1 MKTKLL
7 DQVGRD
13 RGEVEL
19 ADGVFAA
26 QPRPDLVHLCVVAQL
41 AARRAGSAKTKTRSE
56 VRGGG
61 RKPYRQK
68 GTGHSRQGTIRAPQW
83 RGGGVAFGPA
93 PRAYCKRIPRKVRRT
108 AMRSALSDKA
118 REEGRLRV
126 IDRLEFGEYRTKRVV
141 EILADLNLLDAK
153 VLFVVDERNDQ
164 FVRSAAN
171 LSIVTVRHAGNV
183 SLYEVL
189 DADVVVLTEAAAKAL
204 EQKLAV

>member
-1 MKTKLL
+1 MKTKLI

-13 RGEVEL
+13 RGEIEL

-26 QPRPDLVHLCVVAQL
+26 EPRPDLVHLCVVAQL

-93 PRAYCKRIPRKVRRT
+93 PRDYGKRIPRKVRRT
-108 AMRSALSDKA
+108 AMRSAFSDKA
-118 REEGRLRV
+118 REGLLRV
-126 IDRLEFGEYRTKRVV
+126 IDRLDFGEYRTKRVV

-153 VLFVVDERNDQ
+153 VLFVVDERNDH

-171 LSIVTVRHAGNV
+171 LSIVTVRHPGNV
-183 SLYEVL
+183 SVYEVL

>member
-68 GTGHSRQGTIRAPQW
+68 GTGHARQGTIRAPQW

-93 PRAYCKRIPRKVRRT
+93 PRAYGQRIPRKVRRA

-118 REEGRLRV
+118 REGGLLL
-126 IDRLEFGEYRTKRVV
+126 IDRLEFSEYRTKRVV

-171 LSIVTVRHAGNV
+171 LSIVTVRHPGNV
-183 SLYEVL
+183 SLYEIL
-189 DADVVVLTEAAAKAL
+189 DADVAVLTEAAAKAL

>member
-1 MKTKLL
+1 MKAKLL

-13 RGEVEL
+13 RGEIEL

-61 RKPYRQK
+61 KKPYRQK
-68 GTGHSRQGTIRAPQW
+68 GTGHARQGTTRAPQW

-93 PRAYCKRIPRKVRRT
+93 PRAYGQRIPRKVRRA
-108 AMRSALSDKA
+108 AMRSALSAKA
-118 REEGRLRV
+118 REGRLRL
-126 IDRLEFGEYRTKRVV
+126 IDRLDFSEYRTQRVV
-141 EILADLNLLDAK
+141 EILGDLNLLEAK
-153 VLFVVDERNDQ
+153 VLFVIDERNDQ
-164 FVRSAAN
+164 FARSAAN
-171 LSIVTVRHAGNV
+171 LSIVNVRHPGNV
-183 SLYEVL
+183 SVYEIL
-189 DADVVVLTEAAAKAL
+189 DADDVVMTEAAAKAL